1 MFYGTFRFAQIG
13 TFIATQNI
21 NLTEFESTSKTVM
34 RKGGN
39 EFQWFP
45 LRLVKYALAVSN
57 LNTMNFTTN
66 PKVILSLI
74 F

>member
-34 RKGGN
+34 RKGGKSMS
-39 EFQWFP
+39 FSGF
-45 LRLVKYALAVSN
+45 L
-57 LNTMNFTTN
+57 
-66 PKVILSLI
+66 
-74 F
+74 